1 VAIVFIDARDAT
13 PIYAQ
18 LERGLR
24 AAVATGRLRP
34 GDQLPTVRQLAV
46 DLSVNANTVARVY
59 AELERAG
66 VIETRRG
73 VGSFISATP
82 ARAHPPGERD
92 RRLRAFVTR
101 MLADADAAGF
111 TVAELIGELGADGN
125 GARGE
130 DGEARAAPVVP
141 RTSRS

>member
-1 VAIVFIDARDAT
+1 MRQVATISIDPQDAT

-18 LERGLR
+18 LERARR
-24 AAVATGRLRP
+24 AAIVTGRMRP

-46 DLSVNANTVARVY
+46 ELRVNANTVARVY

-82 ARAHPPGERD
+82 AEARPPREHD

-111 TVAELIGELGADGN
+111 TVEEIVAALAAHKRGA
-125 GARGE
+125 
-130 DGEARAAPVVP
+130 
-141 RTSRS
+141 